1 MVWKSIFW
9 LFFGILATCYN
20 KCNMAENSTFS
31 KEAIPYIVGNEKFVI
46 ISYCLWRGGLKIK
59 VLPDSSQKGT
69 CHSHWKWIKTKT
81 RQLRLDSQSSF
92 QVTFRHRVQIA
103 WCIFCLCNVHGT
115 WHRLQK
121 TVFISIVLIWI
132 SFFVKICSFQQTISN
147 FLFFNPDPSILPWHF
162 RCSHTVQ
169 GLLLLNS
176 GGGGSSIMCW
186 RGHR

>member
-1 MVWKSIFW
+1 M
-9 LFFGILATCYN
+9 CH
-20 KCNMAENSTFS
+20 MAENSTFS
-31 KEAIPYIVGNEKFVI
+31 KEAIPYIVGNEKFMI
-46 ISYCLWRGGLKIK
+46 ISYCLWKGGLKIK

-121 TVFISIVLIWI
+121 TVFISIVLMIWI

-147 FLFFNPDPSILPWHF
+147 FSFFNPDPSSVTLTFQMFAYSARLAPFKQW
-162 RCSHTVQ
+162 RR
-169 GLLLLNS
+169 
-176 GGGGSSIMCW
+176 GSFIMCW